1 MKLAFWPLNT
11 MQFKAMLNTQKIAPK
26 LKALQQ
32 RYKNDREKLNAETM
46 ALYKET
52 GANPLAGCAP
62 ILLQMPILISLYWAV
77 ISDKALFASQ
87 TWLWIGSS
95 AAASAPYHVLAANLA
110 MPDYALLVAYIVSM
124 YFSVRF
130 TSPAVDPQQAQ
141 QQKIM
146 AFISPAMVGYLGLQI
161 CVAVRAH
168 HLLAV
173 VQRLYDGAAAVPDPQ
188 VPYESGGGRPASRG
202 RRDERRRRAPR
213 ERGRGRGGAVRR
225 ASNPAGTAVRAPRA
239 SAGARGASAFPNLE
253 ESHDTM
259 DDENTA
265 RGRDSRA
272 MRATA
277 AATGTGGAPVAS
289 AGRRRARAVAAVRR
303 AAISTPARAATA
315 ARADARSPSPFA
327 RRANC
332 SSKSS

>member
-1 MKLAFWPLNT
+1 VETPFAALLAFANPIQPIVNLLHFVLQSIYGVVRNYGWSLIILAGIVKLAFWPLNT

-87 TWLWIGSS
+87 SWLWIGSPV
-95 AAASAPYHVLAANLA
+95 AALSPYHILAANLA
-110 MPDYALLVAYIVSM
+110 MPDYVLLVAYIVSM

-146 AFISPAMVGYLGLQI
+146 AFLSPAMVGYLGFKYAWPSALIIYWLSFNVFTMAQQLYLI
-161 CVAVRAH
+161 RKYHSNPSAAGSHAEPVAAGSPI
-168 HLLAV
+168 LAT
-173 VQRLYDGAAAVPDPQ
+173 GAAA
-188 VPYESGGGRPASRG
+188 SGSSTALPA
-202 RRDERRRRAPR
+202 
-213 ERGRGRGGAVRR
+213 
-225 ASNPAGTAVRAPRA
+225 PAGN
-239 SAGARGASAFPNLE
+239 GG
-253 ESHDTM
+253 
-259 DDENTA
+259 
-265 RGRDSRA
+265 SRA
-272 MRATA
+272 ARK
-277 AATGTGGAPVAS
+277 
-289 AGRRRARAVAAVRR
+289 RRSSRR
-303 AAISTPARAATA
+303 
-315 ARADARSPSPFA
+315 
-327 RRANC
+327 
-332 SSKSS
+332 